1 MPPNG
6 RSAGARHVRRQKPLE
21 EDLLATGPL
30 RTPSGKR
37 KRQDEKD
44 DDQQQSYVD
53 SKSSN
58 KVLRLGRELLEEE
71 NAADAAA
78 IAATDRN
85 SALEFRSPLADQD
98 EDQDGAMQDD
108 GEVWGDEDD
117 ETDEDDH
124 LAPDDLQT
132 FQRFLPEAREPL
144 LEGGWEVGNNERNND
159 DSSGVNLAD
168 IILAKIAE
176 HEAGQNPEH
185 EPRPVDEED
194 VVISDKVIEVY
205 SKVGAILSRYKS
217 GPLPKPFKILPTIPN
232 WEYILAHAEPEQWT
246 SNACLA
252 ATRIFISAKPA
263 VAQRFLEAV
272 LLDRVRDDIRET
284 KKLNVHLWN
293 SLKKALYRPSA
304 FFKGFLFPLVSSS
317 CTLREAHILGGILTR
332 VSIPVLHSAAALKGL
347 CDIAAEQ
354 ASQKTEGSG
363 ATNVLIRVLLEKKY
377 GRGQSLGPTMTR
389 MRSVTDFGC
398 SPPVPGG

>member
-1 MPPNG
+1 MAKSIK
-6 RSAGARHVRRQKPLE
+6 SAGARQVRRQRPLE

-37 KRQDEKD
+37 KRPDDKEAGDDE
-44 DDQQQSYVD
+44 SYVD
-53 SKSSN
+53 AKSSN
-58 KVLRLGRELLEEE
+58 KVLRLGRQLIDEEDARE
-71 NAADAAA
+71 AADAASA
-78 IAATDRN
+78 HNPALHFR
-85 SALEFRSPLADQD
+85 SALAD
-98 EDQDGAMQDD
+98 EDDEDDQIGLTGDD
-108 GEVWGDEDD
+108 GEVWGDE
-117 ETDEDDH
+117 ENISDEDDH

-132 FQRFLPEAREPL
+132 FRRFLPEAREPL
-144 LEGGWEVGNNERNND
+144 LEGGWSAAEERED
-159 DSSGVNLAD
+159 EEDSSGVNLAD
-168 IILAKIAE
+168 LILAKIAE
-176 HEAGQNPEH
+176 HEAGESGEREQH
-185 EPRPVDEED
+185 AIDEED
-194 VVISDKVIEVY
+194 VEVSPKVMEVY

-232 WEYILAHAEPEQWT
+232 WEYILPYTEPEQWT
-246 SNACLA
+246 TNACLT
-252 ATRIFISAKPA
+252 ATRIFVSAKPA
-263 VAQRFLEAV
+263 VAQRYLEAV

-304 FFKGFLFPLVSSS
+304 FFKGFLFPLVSSGCS
-317 CTLREAHILGGILTR
+317 LREAHILGGILTR

-377 GRGQSLGPTMTR
+377 GK
-389 MRSVTDFGC
+389 
-398 SPPVPGG
+398 